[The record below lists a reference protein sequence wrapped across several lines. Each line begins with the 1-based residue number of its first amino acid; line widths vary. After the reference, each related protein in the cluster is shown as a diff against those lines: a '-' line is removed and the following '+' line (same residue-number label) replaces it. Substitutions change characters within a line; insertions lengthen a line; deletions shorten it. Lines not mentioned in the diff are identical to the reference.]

1 MNKWCVTVVDHN
13 VYQYGPFETR
23 IGAMEWAAEH
33 ADDFAGR
40 KVIVHRLRLI
50 DVRALQMKGE

>member
-33 ADDFAGR
+33 ANDFAGR

-50 DVRALQMKGE
+50 DVREEN